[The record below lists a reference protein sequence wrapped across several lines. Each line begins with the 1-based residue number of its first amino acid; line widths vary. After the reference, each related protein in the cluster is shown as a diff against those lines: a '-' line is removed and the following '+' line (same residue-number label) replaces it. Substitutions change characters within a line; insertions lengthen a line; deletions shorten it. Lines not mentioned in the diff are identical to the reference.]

1 MLDFLFERNEQD
13 EISNI
18 YNYPRGRGCH
28 TNNNSLT
35 YPLAKMI
42 FAEAGGSNNDTL
54 QQYVGYVFINS
65 LHSKYYPDTVEGV
78 LKRCYADTTQQR
90 FYEEKFSEKAL
101 KNAKIVVNNYYND
114 TMPVSSA
121 LIYQAEFKQGINSF
135 KIDNEFFGYDQKIL
149 NDLKYN
155 K

>member
-35 YPLAKMI
+35 YPLAKII

-54 QQYVGYVFINS
+54 QQYVG
-65 LHSKYYPDTVEGV
+65 
-78 LKRCYADTTQQR
+78 
-90 FYEEKFSEKAL
+90 
-101 KNAKIVVNNYYND
+101 
-114 TMPVSSA
+114 
-121 LIYQAEFKQGINSF
+121 
-135 KIDNEFFGYDQKIL
+135 
-149 NDLKYN
+149 
-155 K
+155 